1 MKSVMRYHAK
11 RLLESEFIL
20 YYNIV
25 SQICDFFKSFY
36 VNSSNFFAQNRKSSV
51 NRIEKMKKV

>member
-25 SQICDFFKSFY
+25 SQICDFFKSFC
-36 VNSSNFFAQNRKSSV
+36 VNSSTFFA
-51 NRIEKMKKV
+51 